1 MLSQQLLML
10 LLPGACTDLP
20 LQLKGLTGPLP
31 SQSGACPPAGLLAL
45 PCPAHLLAPG
55 LRVSSAL
62 WVPSLPSLCPDPQGT
77 LLLHFGYQRL
87 LPGIRAFTWTC

>member
-31 SQSGACPPAGLLAL
+31 SQSGACPPAGLIAL
-45 PCPAHLLAPG
+45 PCPALPCPPACSRAKG
-55 LRVSSAL
+55 EFCSLRA
-62 WVPSLPSLCPDPQGT
+62 
-77 LLLHFGYQRL
+77 
-87 LPGIRAFTWTC
+87 